1 MSAMDYAERA
11 RPPQPARRRGR
22 TAPVVMALAALVF
35 VGSAAVKPGQ
45 DLPTDPIAAAVEPV
59 TQAMEGD
66 PDAIAP
72 GERLGE
78 VTAAAIE
85 GAGEA
90 AQEASPIDW
99 AMIGS
104 ALTFVFTGL
113 GAISSLVFGWRSD
126 RRRERL
132 AVLRER
138 ELELEIARL
147 RAVGGC

>member
-1 MSAMDYAERA
+1 MSAMDYAELARA
-11 RPPQPARRRGR
+11 PHQAQRGRR

-35 VGSAAVKPGQ
+35 VGSAVVKPGQ
-45 DLPTDPIAAAVEPV
+45 ALPTDPVAAAARPV
-59 TQAMEGD
+59 TQALESN

-72 GERLGE
+72 AE
-78 VTAAAIE
+78 VAAAAVE

-113 GAISSLVFGWRSD
+113 GAISGLVFGLRND
-126 RRRERL
+126 RRKERL

>member
-1 MSAMDYAERA
+1 MSAMDYAVQTG
-11 RPPQPARRRGR
+11 RPHRHVAPA
-22 TAPVVMALAALVF
+22 VMALAALVF
-35 VGSAAVKPGQ
+35 VGSAAVKPTQ
-45 DLPTDPIAAAVEPV
+45 SLETDPVAAAVEPV
-59 TQAMEGD
+59 TAAIEAS

-72 GERLGE
+72 AE
-78 VTAAAIE
+78 VAAAAVE

-90 AQEASPIDW
+90 AQQAYPVDW

-113 GAISSLVFGWRSD
+113 GAVSGLVFGWRSD
-126 RRRERL
+126 RRKERL

-138 ELELEIARL
+138 ELELEIDRL

>member
-1 MSAMDYAERA
+1 MSAMDYAEHTQA
-11 RPPQPARRRGR
+11 PRGR
-22 TAPVVMALAALVF
+22 TALVVMALAALVF

-45 DLPTDPIAAAVEPV
+45 ALQTDPVAAAVEPV
-59 TQAMEGD
+59 T
-66 PDAIAP
+66 
-72 GERLGE
+72 
-78 VTAAAIE
+78 AAIE
-85 GAGEA
+85 NSPDLLVPGDIAAAAVDGAGEA

-113 GAISSLVFGWRSD
+113 GAISGLVFGWRSD

-132 AVLRER
+132 AALRER

>member
-1 MSAMDYAERA
+1 MSAMDYAEHTRA
-11 RPPQPARRRGR
+11 PRSRA
-22 TAPVVMALAALVF
+22 ALVVMALAALVF

-45 DLPTDPIAAAVEPV
+45 ALQTDPVAAAVEPV
-59 TQAMEGD
+59 T
-66 PDAIAP
+66 
-72 GERLGE
+72 
-78 VTAAAIE
+78 AAIE
-85 GAGEA
+85 SSPDILVPGDIAAAAVDGASDA

-113 GAISSLVFGWRSD
+113 GALSGLVFGWRSD
-126 RRRERL
+126 HRMERL
-132 AVLRER
+132 AALRER

>member
-1 MSAMDYAERA
+1 MSAMDYVEQARA
-11 RPPQPARRRGR
+11 PKRR

-45 DLPTDPIAAAVEPV
+45 ALPTDPVAAAVEPV
-59 TQAMEGD
+59 TAALEST
-66 PDAIAP
+66 PDVVAPAEIA
-72 GERLGE
+72 R
-78 VTAAAIE
+78 AAVD

-90 AQEASPIDW
+90 AREASPIDW

-113 GAISSLVFGWRSD
+113 GAISGLVFGWRSD
-126 RRRERL
+126 RRKERL
-132 AVLRER
+132 AALRER